1 MMEDVSRHD
10 VAAAPSPYAGG
21 VERRRRPRVDSIVR
35 ALVRSPGSDTA
46 PHRARAVDLCEDG
59 ARVLLR
65 RRLVVGAPIE
75 IDLECEMPLH
85 LHLGFDADSLVI
97 DGPMHTHLVR
107 LRAEVVR
114 CERRADRLYETGIL
128 FSDDG
133 AWHDLQVV
141 ASYIGHLREYES
153 W

>member
-1 MMEDVSRHD
+1 MMEDVSRPD
-10 VAAAPSPYAGG
+10 VAVAPSSHARG

-59 ARVLLR
+59 ARLLLR
-65 RRLVVGAPIE
+65 RRLAVGVSVE
-75 IDLECEMPLH
+75 VDLECEMPLH
-85 LHLGFDADSLVI
+85 VHLGYDADSLVI
-97 DGPMHTHLVR
+97 DGPMHTHVVR

-114 CERRADRLYETGIL
+114 SERRNDRLYETGVH
-128 FSDDG
+128 FTDDA

-141 ASYIGHLREYES
+141 ASYIAHLREYES